1 MQKKV
6 DRIIKSISLY
16 YRIPVKDV
24 EDMIKSQFAF
34 VRHVI
39 ESAERDKEETFK
51 TVKLPMFGKFIVKKN
66 MIKHIINSKNKRDG
80 VRSTESTGE

>member
-6 DRIIKSISLY
+6 DRIIKSISLQ

-24 EDMIKSQFAF
+24 EEMIKSQFAF
-34 VRHVI
+34 VRYVI

-51 TVKLPMFGKFIVKKN
+51 TVKLPLFGKFMVKKN
-66 MIKHIINSKNKRDG
+66 MIGHIINSKNKRDG
-80 VRSTESTGE
+80 IRSAEDTEE

>member
-6 DRIIKSISLY
+6 DRIIKSISLS

-34 VRHVI
+34 VRYVI

-51 TVKLPMFGKFIVKKN
+51 TVKLPLFGKFMVKNN
-66 MIKHIINSKNKRDG
+66 MIGHIINSKKKRDEF
-80 VRSTESTGE
+80 RSEESSSE

>member
-6 DRIIKSISLY
+6 DRIIKSISLH

-34 VRHVI
+34 VKHVI

-51 TVKLPMFGKFIVKKN
+51 TVKLPLLGKFMVKKN
-66 MIKHIINSKNKRDG
+66 MIGHIINSKKKRDG
-80 VRSTESTGE
+80 FRSEESSGE